1 MLCIDRVEDNALSL
15 YDSYGQAIAQE
26 PLPRG
31 NEIYNFA
38 RPFIGHHYYVLPF
51 FDLCLGV
58 ENEIF
63 KEIMHLHYMTYM
75 ATPKHKNPNPR
86 VIKSAILVDPS
97 LDIIT
102 IHLVCLNQALK

>member
-1 MLCIDRVEDNALSL
+1 MLYIDRVEDNALSL

-51 FDLCLGV
+51 FDLCLGL

-75 ATPKHKNPNPR
+75 ACHSTRTTAPVVTKFT
-86 VIKSAILVDPS
+86 ILLNPS
-97 LDIIT
+97 LVIIT
-102 IHLVCLNQALK
+102 IPLVCLIYDWE